1 MAKGAR
7 NKMRSE
13 IYYYKKRSKNYPK
26 NGRKMIQKRSKK
38 WSKND
43 QNNGRKT
50 MEKYLEF
57 QNSKICARNKMQSK
71 KWPKK
76 WSKNGRKNDRNNFP
90 KKLPNFT
97 IEQQQKS

>member
-1 MAKGAR
+1 MMAKGAR

-50 MEKYLEF
+50 MEKL
-57 QNSKICARNKMQSK
+57 SK
-71 KWPKK
+71 
-76 WSKNGRKNDRNNFP
+76 
-90 KKLPNFT
+90 
-97 IEQQQKS
+97 